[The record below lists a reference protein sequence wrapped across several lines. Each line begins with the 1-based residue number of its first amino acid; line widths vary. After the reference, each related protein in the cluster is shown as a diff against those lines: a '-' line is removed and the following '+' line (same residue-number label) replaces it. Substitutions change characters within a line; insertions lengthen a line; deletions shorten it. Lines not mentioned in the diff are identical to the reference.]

1 MKVRKAVIPAAGLG
15 TRMLPATKTVPK
27 EMLPMVDKPVIQYI
41 IEEAV
46 AAGIE
51 DILIVTNRAKSAMD
65 DYFDYYPELETRLL
79 QSGKESELV
88 EVRRAADLANIFY
101 VRQKETKGLGHAIGR
116 ARRFVGDEPFAVL
129 LGDDIM
135 RAKKPVTLQLVE
147 AAEKYG
153 ASALGVQEVAT
164 EAISRYSSVKVSPLE
179 ERIFDVSDMNEKPTP
194 EQRLSNYAIL
204 GRYVL
209 TPEIFDILENVK
221 PGYGGEIQLTDG
233 LRELCR
239 RSRMVAVDFEGR
251 LDLEPGDARALD
263 WVVASIHHLPL
274 EGLQNPDVE
283 KCTHLWSQV
292 AKDPRVHVIGHSG
305 DPQFAY
311 DVDKVIPLFGE
322 HHKLVEINNHSFQ
335 VRPDNIPNCRK
346 IALACK
352 RYGVPIVVDSDAH
365 FETEVGCF
373 DKALAML
380 REIDF
385 PQELILNASEQRLN
399 DYLARYTSTFE
410 ARS

>member
-46 AAGIE
+46 ASGIE

-79 QSGKESELV
+79 QAGKERELV

-101 VRQKETKGLGHAIGR
+101 VRQKETKGLGHAIWR
-116 ARRFVGDEPFAVL
+116 AKRFVGDEPFAVL

-153 ASALGVQEVAT
+153 ASAVGVQKVAT
-164 EAISRYSSVKVSPLE
+164 EAISKYSSVKVAPLE
-179 ERIFDVSDMNEKPTP
+179 DRIFSVSDMNEKPAP
-194 EQRLSNYAIL
+194 EEMFSNYAIL

-209 TPEIFDILENVK
+209 TPAIFEILEGLK

-233 LRELCR
+233 LRELCQR
-239 RSRMVAVDFEGR
+239 DQMVAVDFEGR
-251 LDLEPGDARALD
+251 RYDTGNLKGFLEATLDFALEHPQTGAWLRGFLKEK
-263 WVVASIHHLPL
+263 ASTL
-274 EGLQNPDVE
+274 
-283 KCTHLWSQV
+283 
-292 AKDPRVHVIGHSG
+292 
-305 DPQFAY
+305 
-311 DVDKVIPLFGE
+311 
-322 HHKLVEINNHSFQ
+322 
-335 VRPDNIPNCRK
+335 
-346 IALACK
+346 
-352 RYGVPIVVDSDAH
+352 
-365 FETEVGCF
+365 
-373 DKALAML
+373 
-380 REIDF
+380 
-385 PQELILNASEQRLN
+385 
-399 DYLARYTSTFE
+399 
-410 ARS
+410 